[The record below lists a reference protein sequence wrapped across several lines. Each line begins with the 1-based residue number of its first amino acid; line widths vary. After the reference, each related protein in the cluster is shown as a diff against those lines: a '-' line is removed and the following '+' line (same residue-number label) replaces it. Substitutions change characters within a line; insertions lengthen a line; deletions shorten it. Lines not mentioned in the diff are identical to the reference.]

1 MSNTG
6 ATADFAVFS
15 GEVERGLFSTV
26 HGRGANK
33 PVAFQP
39 ILRDDSAP
47 HRWHGKPQALL
58 EQIMRGVR
66 ALGDHKSVPHDL
78 HQLSLCYLQELDSEQ
93 PAPDWAVMLG
103 VTKNADSPPSPD
115 LSQAQLDTVLDSL
128 NQELSITRLQIN
140 KNNRDDYAAWLS
152 QSSVGSL
159 KPLFKCIRKHEAS
172 VERPFPTFSAAS
184 KLLLRLQQW
193 SQLWHSSGT
202 KPPQLFEDL
211 RTRACAQARELQPL
225 TCEQV
230 KRYLRRV
237 PLKAP
242 GPDGWTPH
250 LARALTDGQCQTL
263 ADIMRRAELDGSFPE
278 QWTIS
283 LVVLLPKNSEIE
295 RPIALMHIL
304 LKSWMKLRWSL
315 LDQWMKSFAPQ
326 AWWDSCG
333 PECSC
338 LDIAVRTAV

>member
-15 GEVERGLFSTV
+15 SEVERGLFSAV

-47 HRWHGKPQALL
+47 HRWHGNPSPT
-58 EQIMRGVR
+58 GT
-66 ALGDHKSVPHDL
+66 DHAWGQGSPP
-78 HQLSLCYLQELDSEQ
+78 LCYLQELDSEQ

-103 VTKNADSPPSPD
+103 VTQNADSPPSPD

-128 NQELSITRLQIN
+128 NQELSSTRLQIN

-225 TCEQV
+225 TGEQV
-230 KRYLRRV
+230 ERYLRRV

-250 LARALTDGQCQTL
+250 LARALTDGQCQTI
-263 ADIMRRAELDGSFPE
+263 ADIMRRAELEGSFPE

-283 LVVLLPKNSEIE
+283 SVVLLPKNSKIE

-315 LDQWMKSFAPQ
+315 LDQWM
-326 AWWDSCG
+326 
-333 PECSC
+333 
-338 LDIAVRTAV
+338 

>member
-1 MSNTG
+1 
-6 ATADFAVFS
+6 
-15 GEVERGLFSTV
+15 
-26 HGRGANK
+26 
-33 PVAFQP
+33 
-39 ILRDDSAP
+39 
-47 HRWHGKPQALL
+47 
-58 EQIMRGVR
+58 
-66 ALGDHKSVPHDL
+66 
-78 HQLSLCYLQELDSEQ
+78 
-93 PAPDWAVMLG
+93 MLG
-103 VTKNADSPPSPD
+103 VTKNTDSPPSPG

-128 NQELSITRLQIN
+128 NQELSSTRLQIN

-225 TCEQV
+225 TGEQV
-230 KRYLRRV
+230 ERYLRRV

-333 PECSC
+333 PGCSC
-338 LDIAVRTAV
+338 LDIAVRRLLQYECTHTQSEHRITLYLDLSCFYETISHSRLHQAPQP